1 MPLLDIRNLTIEID
15 TPQGKVKAVD
25 KVSLTLTEGEIRGLV
40 GESGSGKSLVAKV
53 IVGIEKDNWTVRA
66 DRMRFNDM
74 DLLTMAPKE
83 RRRIMGREIAMIFQD
98 PISCL
103 DPSEEI
109 GTQLEEA
116 IPTDSFE
123 GQFWQRF
130 QWRKKKAIALLH
142 RVGVKDHRKV
152 MRAYPHE
159 LSDGMCQKVMIA
171 MAIANQPRLL
181 VADEPTSA
189 MESTTH
195 SQILRLLDKMN
206 KLGNTTI
213 LIISNDIAA
222 IANLTDTINVMYCG
236 QMVEVGTRE
245 QILETPHHPYTDALL
260 KSIPDFDKLV
270 RHKSRLETLPG
281 VIPPLQHLPIGCR
294 LGPRCPYAQKQCVQT
309 PLMNKIK
316 GHQFSCHFPLNMEE
330 PKK

>member
-1 MPLLDIRNLTIEID
+1 
-15 TPQGKVKAVD
+15 
-25 KVSLTLTEGEIRGLV
+25 
-40 GESGSGKSLVAKV
+40 
-53 IVGIEKDNWTVRA
+53 
-66 DRMRFNDM
+66 
-74 DLLTMAPKE
+74 
-83 RRRIMGREIAMIFQD
+83 
-98 PISCL
+98 
-103 DPSEEI
+103 
-109 GTQLEEA
+109 
-116 IPTDSFE
+116 
-123 GQFWQRF
+123 
-130 QWRKKKAIALLH
+130 
-142 RVGVKDHRKV
+142 

-236 QMVEVGTRE
+236 QMVEVGTR
-245 QILETPHHPYTDALL
+245 TDPGDTAPPYTDALL

-309 PLMNKIK
+309 PLMSKSR
-316 GHQFSCHFPLNMEE
+316 GTSSAATSR
-330 PKK
+330 